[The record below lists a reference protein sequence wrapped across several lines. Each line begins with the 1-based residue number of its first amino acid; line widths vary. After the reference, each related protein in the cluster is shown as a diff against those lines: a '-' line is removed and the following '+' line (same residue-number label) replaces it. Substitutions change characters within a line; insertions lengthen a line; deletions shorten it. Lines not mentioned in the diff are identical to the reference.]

1 MNDYNNNFTPQ
12 DSFTPIKP
20 DLLDLR
26 KRSNVVG
33 IITIVG
39 IVAFYLISYL
49 LSTILREILMQYPV
63 DYSIDALPNSFFGG
77 LVNLLALG
85 VGGVIFIKLKKEDIS
100 KQLPFSKVNT
110 STLISLIIIGFSF
123 CMLSNFLTSIFIGT
137 TSNLGFDFSYASSSP
152 VSNSVS
158 EIIASVLAVAFVPA
172 VAEEIMFRGAIMS
185 TLRKYGDGTAILVS
199 AIIFG
204 LFHTNMVQ
212 IPFAFIVG
220 VILGWAVVY
229 SGSMLPAILIHFTN
243 NLFSVTSGTLQSNAE
258 RWNISEGI
266 LSLGVSIF
274 VVIMALSAIICAIK
288 LSRQDKTFLYLNNY
302 HGELEKKEIT
312 KTIITNPAII
322 GAVVILIIETIN
334 NHLP

>member
-12 DSFTPIKP
+12 DNFIPIKP

-152 VSNSVS
+152 VSNSVP

-322 GAVVILIIETIN
+322 GTVVILIIETIN

>member
-12 DSFTPIKP
+12 DSFTPIKQ

-152 VSNSVS
+152 VSNSVP

-322 GAVVILIIETIN
+322 GAVVILTIETIN